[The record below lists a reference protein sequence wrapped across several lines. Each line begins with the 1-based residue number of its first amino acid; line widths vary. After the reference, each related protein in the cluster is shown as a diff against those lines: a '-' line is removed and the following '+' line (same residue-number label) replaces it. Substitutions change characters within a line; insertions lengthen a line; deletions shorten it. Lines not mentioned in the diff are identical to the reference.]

1 MNWQQEQELITAYKN
16 NRVIVSPTWDTSDNC
31 LAFNDISRDLI
42 QAGIYL
48 YEAKI
53 SEVFAGIYKS
63 SIYEGHTLWDTM
75 HSNTKIAK
83 VIDNWVNGCPL
94 SPPFFVKHLR
104 LDLALV
110 ADGKHRLT
118 VSHAML
124 SSTNTIIPF
133 LVPADAVNWIT
144 QAMPNATFVKRI

>member
-1 MNWQQEQELITAYKN
+1 MNWQQEQELVKAYKN
-16 NRVIVSPTWDTSDNC
+16 KDVIVSPTWDTSANC
-31 LAFNDISRDLI
+31 LAFNDISQELI

-48 YEAKI
+48 YEAPI
-53 SEVFAGIYKS
+53 SEVFAGIYEP
-63 SIYEGHTLWDTM
+63 SIYEGHTLWHDL
-75 HSNTKIAK
+75 HCNTKIAK

-94 SPPFFVKHLR
+94 SPPFFVKHLG

-124 SSTNTIIPF
+124 SSNTIIPF
-133 LVPADAVNWIT
+133 LVPANAVNWIT
-144 QAMPNATFVKRI
+144 QAMPNATFVKQI